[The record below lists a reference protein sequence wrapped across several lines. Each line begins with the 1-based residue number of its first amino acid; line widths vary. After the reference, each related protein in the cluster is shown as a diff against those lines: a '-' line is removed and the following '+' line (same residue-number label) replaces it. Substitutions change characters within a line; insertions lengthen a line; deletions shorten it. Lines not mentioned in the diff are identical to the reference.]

1 MQSPAPSF
9 VGTALRGVG
18 AVLRVLAM
26 AALAL
31 VVRPPAASAADVA
44 GGWGLEFQ
52 RDDDSPLYQAEC
64 TFKQEGNR
72 LAGSCLS
79 GFESTVP
86 VRGAVDG
93 ARVTFQFAIGLEDGT
108 VVSFSGLLDAGE
120 TSMTGTWRFVD
131 RRGSSGEGTFRATR
145 R

>member
-1 MQSPAPSF
+1 MPSLVPPA
-9 VGTALRGVG
+9 VGAALRSMMIL
-18 AVLRVLAM
+18 AVVLWPA
-26 AALAL
+26 
-31 VVRPPAASAADVA
+31 AASAAEIA
-44 GGWGLEFQ
+44 GPWGLEFQ

-64 TFKQEGNR
+64 TFRQEGNR
-72 LAGSCLS
+72 LSGSCLS

-108 VVSFSGLLDAGE
+108 IVSFSGLLDAGE
-120 TSMTGTWRFVD
+120 TSMKGTWRFVD
-131 RRGSSGEGTFRATR
+131 QKGGSGEGTFTATR